1 MAAAFGVV
9 VLAGCGVAPSPSQPR
24 PERPAPAPTAPVG
37 IPPATGG
44 GQATNPA
51 EVDGLLVGIRQAR
64 QNVKGFTGTV
74 VTFEDGPKG
83 KANET
88 LEIAFKKPSTL
99 KIKVAKSSGGN
110 EGTQLLWHGGEEC
123 KVKPSYLPFA
133 VSIKMSDERLLGK
146 NNWEI
151 GQTEVNSILTVI
163 LDPSSRLKALGDQAH
178 DGKTLAMIELVSP
191 LTPKGGAREVV
202 GIDKVTKLPGVRM
215 IYDAKGKL
223 IYRLTI
229 KQLTMKTPSAKDL
242 DI

>member
-1 MAAAFGVV
+1 MAAALGVV
-9 VLAGCGVAPSPSQPR
+9 VLAGCGAEPSPTQPR
-24 PERPAPAPTAPVG
+24 RERPAPEPTAPVG
-37 IPPATGG
+37 LPPTTGG
-44 GQATNPA
+44 GQATTPA
-51 EVDGLLVGIRQAR
+51 EVDALLVGVRHAR

-99 KIKVAKSSGGN
+99 KIKVAKSSGDSQ
-110 EGTQLLWHGGEEC
+110 GTQLLWHGGEDC

-133 VSIKMSDERLLGK
+133 VTIKMSDERLLGK

-151 GQTEVNSILTVI
+151 GETEVNSILKVI
-163 LDPSSRLKALGDQAH
+163 LDPSSRLKALGDQQH
-178 DGKTLAMIELVSP
+178 DGKTLAMVELISP

-229 KQLTMKTPSAKDL
+229 KQLTLKTPSAKDL
-242 DI
+242 EI